1 MIIIHVYQNNENL
14 TVGFRL
20 IKILKYLTEVKIDNP
35 R

>member
-1 MIIIHVYQNNENL
+1 MIIIYQNNENL

-20 IKILKYLTEVKIDNP
+20 IKILKYLTEVKIDENP